1 MRAVPQGDA
10 PGERQAHRVYMGVLE
25 VPHAG
30 GDEACRKAVTRL
42 FVSGAKSRA
51 RMTLRSCSMGLLCVC
66 IGSGAPRAGRGS
78 ARRRGCN
85 EYGRVV
91 YLVYS
96 LALHRT
102 RVLTRVEEEQVRL
115 AYTQGETVFVTL
127 MVDSHLVQRPRRLKQ
142 ALHLE
147 LELAIDDLLKE
158 VQRDQT
164 TTAEVGEE
172 ASEAG
177 TPTRDETGS

>member
-1 MRAVPQGDA
+1 M
-10 PGERQAHRVYMGVLE
+10 
-25 VPHAG
+25 
-30 GDEACRKAVTRL
+30 
-42 FVSGAKSRA
+42 
-51 RMTLRSCSMGLLCVC
+51 
-66 IGSGAPRAGRGS
+66 
-78 ARRRGCN
+78 
-85 EYGRVV
+85 
-91 YLVYS
+91 
-96 LALHRT
+96 
-102 RVLTRVEEEQVRL
+102 RL

-177 TPTRDETGS
+177 DAARRDSTEPSKGTK